1 MNRFGMIFRDAGFQ
15 SRLSLP
21 AAGMAGCLLVL
32 APDVA
37 HAYMD
42 PGTISTLL
50 HSVLASLVALGIA
63 LKLYWHR
70 LLRFLGLRKPS
81 PEART
86 ERADESE
93 HKDNAAG

>member
-1 MNRFGMIFRDAGFQ
+1 MRRQGLFACVCLVI
-15 SRLSLP
+15 LP
-21 AAGMAGCLLVL
+21 AGA
-32 APDVA
+32 A

-70 LLRFLGLRKPS
+70 LLRLLGLRGKS
-81 PEART
+81 TEADRQQT
-86 ERADESE
+86 SDAD
-93 HKDNAAG
+93 HKNQASD

>member
-1 MNRFGMIFRDAGFQ
+1 MRSQ
-15 SRLSLP
+15 RLLVCVCLVILP
-21 AAGMAGCLLVL
+21 AG
-32 APDVA
+32 VA

-70 LLRFLGLRKPS
+70 LLRLLGLRRKS
-81 PEART
+81 TEADGQQT
-86 ERADESE
+86 SD
-93 HKDNAAG
+93 AGNKNQLPD

>member
-1 MNRFGMIFRDAGFQ
+1 MFISCFLVLVCLVF
-15 SRLSLP
+15 LP
-21 AAGMAGCLLVL
+21 AG
-32 APDVA
+32 VA

-70 LLRFLGLRKPS
+70 VLKFLGLRKHS
-81 PEART
+81 GEAKSRDAQGYT
-86 ERADESE
+86 RDGQHESS
-93 HKDNAAG
+93 D

>member
-1 MNRFGMIFRDAGFQ
+1 MPFRIFMTVACMA
-15 SRLSLP
+15 LLP
-21 AAGMAGCLLVL
+21 TGA
-32 APDVA
+32 A

-70 LLRFLGLRKPS
+70 LLRFLGLRKKL
-81 PEART
+81 PEQ
-86 ERADESE
+86 E
-93 HKDNAAG
+93 AGEGIKTQPDKHSD

>member
-1 MNRFGMIFRDAGFQ
+1 MNRIGTIFRDAGLQ
-15 SRLSLP
+15 SRLGLP
-21 AAGMAGCLLVL
+21 AACMAGCVLVL
-32 APDVA
+32 VPDVT

-42 PGTISTLL
+42 PGTINTLL

-86 ERADESE
+86 ERADESG